1 VPSNKD
7 RVASYLEDDESQ
19 ALSEFCKEKG
29 MTSSQGV
36 AHLIRTKLIKPETAG
51 GGKLDCLYNERLR
64 NVEKTLDNWKRT
76 CLRAL
81 NSNEKLQEQIAR
93 MEMEFERVQAHIKQ
107 EQLNRYDDETIAA
120 ITGQPKEKVY
130 MWRMG
135 LIKPRGCRILGK
147 LAPYEVREGRWT
159 RKE

>member
-19 ALSEFCKEKG
+19 ALSDFCKEKG

-36 AHLIRTKLIKPETAG
+36 AHLIRTKLIEPETA
-51 GGKLDCLYNERLR
+51 EREEIDDLNSKR
-64 NVEKTLDNWKRT
+64 LNWLEETLANWQKT
-76 CLRAL
+76 CFRAL
-81 NSNEKLQEQIAR
+81 SSNEKLQEQ
-93 MEMEFERVQAHIKQ
+93 MTSLEMEFERVLAHIKR

-135 LIKPRGCRILGK
+135 LIKPRGCRILEK
-147 LAPYEVREGRWT
+147 LAPYEVSEGRWT

>member
-36 AHLIRTKLIKPETAG
+36 AHLIRTKLIEPETTG
-51 GGKLDCLYNERLR
+51 GEKLNHLYNERLKR
-64 NVEKTLDNWKRT
+64 LEGTLDNWQTT
-76 CLRAL
+76 CFRAL
-81 NSNEKLQEQIAR
+81 SSNERLQELVTKV
-93 MEMEFERVQAHIKQ
+93 ETELERVQAHIKQ

-135 LIKPRGCRILGK
+135 LTKPRGCRILEK